1 MRNLIQE
8 TLEIPEEVSCT
19 YEHHILT
26 CKKEDQHMSRRIQI
40 PGVKV
45 ELKDKKIIFTAQKGN
60 KKDKKIIFSYVKHL
74 KNMFNGLA
82 KPYQY
87 KLEACN
93 VHFPMTFKVEGNQ
106 IVINNFLG
114 EKTPRHAKILQ
125 GVKIEVKG
133 QTITLT
139 SHDKESAGQTAANL
153 ETATKVRN
161 RDRRI
166 FQDGLYI
173 TEKPGD
179 KQ

>member
-1 MRNLIQE
+1 MKSLIQE
-8 TLEIPEEVSCT
+8 TLEIPEEISCT
-19 YEHHILT
+19 YEHHMFT
-26 CKKEDQHMSRRIQI
+26 CKNENQHMVRKIQI

-45 ELKDKKIIFTAQKGN
+45 ELKDKRIIFTAQKGN
-60 KKDKKIIFSYVKHL
+60 KKDKKIIFSYLKHL
-74 KNMFNGLA
+74 QNIFQGLN

-93 VHFPMTFKVEGNQ
+93 VHFPMTFKVENDQ
-106 IVINNFLG
+106 LAINNFLG
-114 EKTPRHAKILQ
+114 EKTPRHAKILA

-139 SHDKESAGQTAANL
+139 SHDKESAGQTAANI

-179 KQ
+179 KK